1 MSARR
6 YLVCAAVSVA
16 MHSLLA
22 FSADQEPAPFSLK
35 TAPKKSERV
44 SIALMSAPSKATPL
58 EENQNPKET
67 QTPVLKAPE
76 KTEKAAEPPQKQ
88 ATKPASTKA
97 KAVEKASSQPL
108 SSPIKPAAPLTT
120 KQASEKKPP
129 VLKAPTKKNSEK
141 KEQNN
146 VKKAQKETKVLNKK
160 PTARPQSKDAS
171 SVNQKESAPIQ
182 VEKPAFKVKPKA
194 PKYPRIAKRKNME
207 GTVLIEVWLDEKG
220 NQIKHILI
228 KSSSFALLDKA
239 AMTAVKQWHFKGHT
253 ENGVP
258 KAHRVR
264 IPVLFK
270 LDAS

>member
-1 MSARR
+1 MSARC
-6 YLVCAAVSVA
+6 YLVCAVVSVA

-22 FSADQEPAPFSLK
+22 FSADQEPTPFSLK
-35 TAPKKSERV
+35 TAPEKSERV

-58 EENQNPKET
+58 EENQKET
-67 QTPVLKAPE
+67 QTPILKAPE
-76 KTEKAAEPPQKQ
+76 KTEKDAAPPQKQ
-88 ATKPASTKA
+88 AKKPVSTKA
-97 KAVEKASSQPL
+97 KAVEKASTQAL
-108 SSPIKPAAPLTT
+108 SSPTKPAAPFT
-120 KQASEKKPP
+120 KKQTSEKKPP
-129 VLKAPTKKNSEK
+129 VLKAPPKKNSEK
-141 KEQNN
+141 KEQNKI
-146 VKKAQKETKVLNKK
+146 KKDPKETKVVNKK

-182 VEKPAFKVKPKA
+182 VEKPAFKVKPIA
-194 PKYPRIAKRKNME
+194 PKYPYIAKRKNME

-228 KSSSFALLDKA
+228 KSSSFGLLDKA
-239 AMTAVKQWHFKGHT
+239 AMTAVKQWHFKSHS